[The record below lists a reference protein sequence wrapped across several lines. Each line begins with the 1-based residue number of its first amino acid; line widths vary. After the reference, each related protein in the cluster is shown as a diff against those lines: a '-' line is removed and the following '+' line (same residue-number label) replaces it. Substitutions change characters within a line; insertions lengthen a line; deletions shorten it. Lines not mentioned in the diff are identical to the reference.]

1 MRRIDPNAEL
11 IDGVV
16 SGVAAEKSPEAGRG
30 QEMGRCSREEA
41 ARAAGSSC
49 RRTRRSMTRARMRPT
64 CRTETE
70 DDSEAIRARED
81 SKIGERR
88 QGMRRS
94 EARTE
99 ARGHLRAQ
107 VRPVGAWMAGA
118 QRVPGLSKI

>member
-1 MRRIDPNAEL
+1 MRRIDLNVEL
-11 IDGVV
+11 VNGMV
-16 SGVAAEKSPEAGRG
+16 SGIAAEASPEAERD
-30 QEMGRCSREEA
+30 QEMGRCSREELV
-41 ARAAGSSC
+41 RAAGGSC
-49 RRTRRSMTRARMRPT
+49 RRTRRSMLRARMRPT
-64 CRTETE
+64 CRTEME

-107 VRPVGAWMAGA
+107 VWPVGAWMTAA
-118 QRVPGLSKI
+118 QRVPGFSKI